1 MMSRRPDLV
10 RLEPIDSWGGLHSVR
25 RLVYT
30 TPGPDGSSVT
40 ATGLVCLPDADVPAD
55 GWRVV
60 AWTHGTSGLS
70 EHCGLTGS
78 PDLEAGTGEAI
89 GRLNAAGYAVVAPDY
104 LGLGPGTQGPH
115 PYLHTDTESTATID
129 AVRAARV
136 GVRELSQHWAV
147 AGQSQGGHA
156 ALATGHRASTYAPE
170 LIFHGT
176 AALAP
181 ASNIEHV
188 FAMARPGMPSI
199 PGFPVGSLLAV
210 LAGMTATP
218 QRVDVRSYLT
228 PTGRRLSDAITA
240 VCSAAWPE
248 LAAGV
253 AAGSVVSKPLGD
265 NEFRRA
271 LTEYM
276 AVPTGGYGAPMLIVH
291 GWRDSRVPLPLTLRL
306 LRGFRRA
313 GTRYEFHPVNAGH
326 DDVRDGAGLM
336 HLLAFLHRVMPAQ
349 G

>member
-1 MMSRRPDLV
+1 MSRRSTLQ
-10 RLEPIDSWGGLHSVR
+10 RLDPIGSWGGLHAVS

-30 TPGPDGSSVT
+30 TPGPDGTSVT
-40 ATGLVCLPDADVPAD
+40 ATGLVCLPDGPAPAE

-78 PDLEAGTGEAI
+78 PDLEAGTGEVI

-104 LGLGPGTQGPH
+104 LGLGPGTIGPH

-129 AVRAARV
+129 AVCAARM
-136 GVRELSQHWAV
+136 GIDELSQHWAV

-156 ALATGHRASTYAPE
+156 ALAAGHRAATYAPD

-188 FAMARPGMPSI
+188 FAMARPQTPSI

-210 LAGMTATP
+210 LTGMTATP
-218 QRVDVRSYLT
+218 TKVDVRSYLT
-228 PTGRRLSDAITA
+228 PVGQRISDEMTG
-240 VCSAAWPE
+240 VCSGAWPQ
-248 LAAGV
+248 LVAGV
-253 AAGSVVSKPLGD
+253 STGSVVAKPLGD
-265 NEFRRA
+265 SDFRRSLA
-271 LTEYM
+271 EYM
-276 AVPTGGYGAPMLIVH
+276 AVPTGGYGAPVLIVH
-291 GWRDSRVPLPLTLRL
+291 GWKDSRVPLPLTLRL
-306 LRGFRRA
+306 LRQFRRA
-313 GTRYEFHPVNAGH
+313 GTRFEFHAVNAGH

-336 HLLAFLHRVMPAQ
+336 YLLAFLHRILPAQ